1 MPLNVYQDTIRTEV
15 KRRRDTST
23 KLKITV
29 LTRRQGKAKRAR
41 ITVTRLTIRRG
52 TKLMVSTMSI
62 TRTNTRRKRTSTTMT
77 TRRVISANTRNST
90 KVTRSTRVI
99 LRKEDIILLRMIIR
113 IAERKDITIRDT
125 M

>member
-1 MPLNVYQDTIRTEV
+1 MLLNVYQDTIRTEV
-15 KRRRDTST
+15 KTRRDTST

-29 LTRRQGKAKRAR
+29 LTRRKGKAKRAR
-41 ITVTRLTIRRG
+41 IMVTRLTIRRG

-62 TRTNTRRKRTSTTMT
+62 TRTNTRRKRISTTMS
-77 TRRVISANTRNST
+77 TRRAILANTRNST

-113 IAERKDITIRDT
+113 IAERKGITIRDT
-125 M
+125 V